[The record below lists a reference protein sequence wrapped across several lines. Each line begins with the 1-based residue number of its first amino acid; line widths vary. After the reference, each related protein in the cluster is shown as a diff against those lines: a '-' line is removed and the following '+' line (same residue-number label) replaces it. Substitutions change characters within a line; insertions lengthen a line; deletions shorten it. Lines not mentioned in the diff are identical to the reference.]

1 MTPRDEQMID
11 PTTGHRQEPPV
22 QQPFAHSETFSPRI
36 RLLREQLR
44 VSRFPLSIVK
54 ARLQTESF
62 RNSDGEPMILR
73 RARALA
79 HVLDNIPI
87 SISDGELIVGN
98 GASQPMGLELDFY
111 AGLWPRDEI
120 EGLREAGYEV
130 SAEDETEILQMNDFW
145 RHFDA
150 IGRAGQWA
158 DERLWAFLQTGMV
171 LPPWKSRENGPGG
184 GYAESGLGLGPGFYL
199 MTVDFG
205 MVLEHGLLAI
215 IEDAERRLAS
225 LRFDDPEAL
234 EKGSFLRSVVI
245 AHRAIIRF
253 AERHADLAER
263 LAATTAE
270 PVRRAELE
278 QIAAISRRVPAQPAR
293 SFHEAIQSFWFT
305 FLMVTPSP
313 TAAMGRFD
321 QFMLPYYLA
330 DQGRGNASDEEV
342 LELLQCLRIKDM
354 QLNRTSGRVARQKNA
369 GLAKWHNMVIG
380 GVHKDGTDA
389 TNPLTWL
396 VLEAVRRCPTA
407 HHTVT
412 LRVHDGTPEPLL
424 KRALE
429 VIRLGTGMPALVGD
443 RSYIAYL
450 CSQGVPLEE
459 ARNYAIGGCLD
470 VTLPGKSRSA
480 AVGMFIVPMVFD
492 VTLLNGVERRTG
504 QFLGLQTG
512 AFTDFATFDEF
523 YAAFKQQL
531 RHCLALHA
539 QKNNLDLL
547 ISRELYP
554 DPVRS
559 SLMEDALAQ
568 ARPLLERSYLLENGA
583 LLNMVGMINAVDS
596 LAAVR
601 RLVFEE
607 RSVSQQELLQAL
619 AANWESHEDLRRRF
633 LAAPKYG
640 NGDDYADRIAADL
653 FTFWADTAA
662 SLPSCLG
669 GSHKPSGIS
678 VSAQWPG
685 GALTGATPD
694 GRFAGECL
702 ADGALSAMRGRDTHG
717 PTGLMRS
724 AMKIDQD
731 RFQAGLFNLKFHPS
745 AMETDE
751 DLRKLSLLVR
761 TYFAHGGKHVQFNV
775 VSRETLIEAQ
785 KNPEQYQDLLVR
797 VAGYSAYFVHLG
809 KAMQDEIIG
818 RTAHTHVS

>member
-1 MTPRDEQMID
+1 MDQNRSQREALPAGR
-11 PTTGHRQEPPV
+11 
-22 QQPFAHSETFSPRI
+22 PFAHSETTSPRI
-36 RLLREQLR
+36 RQLREQLR

-54 ARLQTESF
+54 ARLQTEAF
-62 RNSDGEPMILR
+62 RDSDGEPMVLR

-87 SISDGELIVGN
+87 SISEGELIVGN

-130 SAEDETEILQMNDFW
+130 SAADEAEILGMNDFW
-145 RHFDA
+145 KHFDA

-158 DERLWAFLQTGMV
+158 DDRLWSFLQTGMV

-205 MVLEHGLLAI
+205 MVLERGLLAI
-215 IEDAERRLAS
+215 IADAERRLAA
-225 LRFDDPEAL
+225 LRYDDPEAL
-234 EKGSFLRSVVI
+234 EQGSFLRAVVI

-253 AERHADLAER
+253 AGRYADLAER
-263 LAATTAE
+263 MAAATTD
-270 PVRRAELE
+270 PIRRAELTRM
-278 QIAAISRRVPAQPAR
+278 AAICRHVPAQPAR

-321 QFMLPYYLA
+321 QFMLPCYEA
-330 DQGRGNASDEEV
+330 DHGSDEEV

-354 QLNRTSGRVARQKNA
+354 QFNRISGKVARQKNA

-380 GVHKDGTDA
+380 GVRKDGTDA

-396 VLEAVRRCPTA
+396 VLEAVSRCPTA

-412 LRVHDGTPEPLL
+412 LRVHDGTPEPLM

-450 CSQGVPLEE
+450 CSQGVPVEE

-504 QFLGLQTG
+504 QFLGLHSG
-512 AFTDFATFDEF
+512 EFTDFSSFDEF

-531 RHCLALHA
+531 RHCLTLHA

-559 SLMEDALAQ
+559 SLMEDAITQ
-568 ARPLLERSYLLENGA
+568 ARPLLNRTYLLENGA

-596 LAAVR
+596 LVAVR
-601 RLVFEE
+601 KLVFEE
-607 RSVSQQELLQAL
+607 RSVGQQELLEAL
-619 AANWESHEDLRRRF
+619 AANWEGHEDLRRRF

-640 NGDDYADRIAADL
+640 NGDDYADGIATDL
-653 FTFWADTAA
+653 FSFWADTAA

-678 VSAQWPG
+678 VSSQWPG

-702 ADGALSAMRGRDTHG
+702 ADGALSAMRGRDLHG

-724 AMKIDQD
+724 AMKIDQS
-731 RFQAGLFNLKFHPS
+731 RYQAGLFNLKFHPS
-745 AMETDE
+745 AMESDE
-751 DLRKLSLLVR
+751 DLRKLSMLVR

-797 VAGYSAYFVHLG
+797 IAGYSAYFTQLG